1 MQVPELCRMDG
12 IIIKMMNM
20 DVGQHSKPHI
30 HVYYGE
36 YQASI
41 SLKGELLAG
50 SLPSKQF
57 SLVVAW
63 LVLRE
68 NEVYAAWAKAISG
81 EPFGRID
88 PIK

>member
-1 MQVPELCRMDG
+1 MQVPELCRMNG

-41 SLKGELLAG
+41 SLNCLQEAYLQNNLALWLRG
-50 SLPSKQF
+50 SCCVKMKCMQHGRKQ
-57 SLVVAW
+57 
-63 LVLRE
+63 
-68 NEVYAAWAKAISG
+68 
-81 EPFGRID
+81 
-88 PIK
+88 